1 MDYKEF
7 INKLNDVQA
16 IIDDDVIIDI
26 DISVVQRRKP
36 RIQFGR
42 RYLSDV
48 EKTFNTVATLTDRYD
63 GYCEFTLVTD
73 DAVFFCL
80 QSIEGREAK

>member
-1 MDYKEF
+1 MDYKEL

-16 IIDDDVIIDI
+16 GIDEDVIIDI

-36 RIQFGR
+36 RIQFDR
-42 RYLSDV
+42 RYLSDI
-48 EKTFNTVATLTDRYD
+48 EKTFNTVATLTNRYD
-63 GYCEFTLVTD
+63 GYGEFTLVTD

-80 QSIEGREAK
+80 QNLKEREAR